1 MRRLTLKLLARRLAG
16 QFASRF
22 AGLLLAPL
30 GALAPGLGRAE
41 TMTWVM
47 RDFPP
52 SSMPQQGQPSI
63 GMADE
68 FVKAIVQR
76 WPEVEHRYLVANN
89 RRILSMLESGEPAC
103 FTTALRVPERE
114 RQAYIAD
121 MLLVP
126 PQMLITRRELL
137 PRLPLNSQGEVRLP
151 QLLADT
157 RLSGVLQQDRSYG
170 VTLDRM
176 IQARPANA
184 RLSLSAGT
192 ARPLAMVALE
202 RADYSIDYDYSL
214 AYEQFS
220 DARLRDSELRS
231 VPIEGNAQP
240 LVAGIACP
248 RTDWGRR
255 MILRIDRLIAELAQD
270 PQARSGLERWTT
282 PQARRAY
289 GRQVEDFYRRRA
301 QPTPESAFAS
311 PSASAPAS
319 SLIH

>member
-1 MRRLTLKLLARRLAG
+1 MLRLPAQRIAR
-16 QFASRF
+16 
-22 AGLLLAPL
+22 LLLVLPLALL
-30 GALAPGLGRAE
+30 GATAPGQGRAE

-52 SSMPQQGQPSI
+52 SSMPQQGQPGI

-89 RRILSMLESGEPAC
+89 RRILVMLESGEPAC
-103 FTTALRVPERE
+103 FTTALHVPERE

-126 PQMLITRRELL
+126 PQMLITRRALL
-137 PRLPLNSQGEVRLP
+137 SRLPLNSQGEVRLP
-151 QLLADT
+151 VLLADT
-157 RLSGVLQQDRSYG
+157 RLSGMLQQDRSYG
-170 VTLDRM
+170 ATLDRL
-176 IQARPANA
+176 IQARPADA
-184 RLSLSAGT
+184 RLSLSAGA
-192 ARPLAMVALE
+192 ARPLLMVALE

-220 DARLRDSELRS
+220 NARLRDSDLRS
-231 VPIEGNAQP
+231 VPIEGNEQP

-282 PQARRAY
+282 PQARRTY

-301 QPTPESAFAS
+301 QPTPESAFAA

-319 SLIH
+319 ALLH